1 MQPSEIQQSIIDSSI
16 RIESKGER
24 LNEGVSE
31 QNPENNTQTQDKE
44 WKRRINKNRVAI
56 SRNKEVRICQVVMS
70 PTHFTCT

>member
-1 MQPSEIQQSIIDSSI
+1 MQPSEIQQSIIDNSI
-16 RIESKGER
+16 RIKSKGER

-56 SRNKEVRICQVVMS
+56 SRNKEVGICQVVMS
-70 PTHFTCT
+70 PTNFTCT

>member
-1 MQPSEIQQSIIDSSI
+1 MQPSEIQQSIIDNSI

-70 PTHFTCT
+70 PTNFTCT